1 MSSFLRFRVG
11 EHVSVQRETRPGRR
25 NSEGGNAFITSLEP
39 VINVRYVLTNL
50 TSPDVNI
57 NRINKTNIATRGR
70 RNELNGAP
78 SLSLIDCRR
87 SDLHH
92 ETLIIPSN
100 IEPSPPVNNI
110 NDVKYLLRLLL
121 RDKGA
126 AVKEIKRLNQENEKG
141 WLRLNTLQPTVNNET
156 NNYNTPH
163 LSYEDKNNLIKLAVP
178 LKMFHHCTTTLVSY
192 AFGIDPRTVRRL
204 MSKEEIEGDQKR
216 KVRNDKGKTF
226 FNCEEKRNK
235 FITKRTIWRKALTID
250 NRGKE
255 PLGRCEIA
263 SSWTS
268 LSNNQQER
276 LQDTANQHKV
286 RCRDLPYEAGKLLR
300 RTKGRLTWRQI
311 TSSLCGDGIQFISHV
326 TLSKAIMSLPKSQY
340 IRTRC

>member
-141 WLRLNTLQPTVNNET
+141 WLRLNTLQTTVNNET
-156 NNYNTPH
+156 NNYNTHH

-178 LKMFHHCTTTLVSY
+178 LKMFHH
-192 AFGIDPRTVRRL
+192 RTNSSVVR
-204 MSKEEIEGDQKR
+204 
-216 KVRNDKGKTF
+216 
-226 FNCEEKRNK
+226 
-235 FITKRTIWRKALTID
+235 IW
-250 NRGKE
+250 
-255 PLGRCEIA
+255 
-263 SSWTS
+263 
-268 LSNNQQER
+268 
-276 LQDTANQHKV
+276 H
-286 RCRDLPYEAGKLLR
+286 
-300 RTKGRLTWRQI
+300 
-311 TSSLCGDGIQFISHV
+311 
-326 TLSKAIMSLPKSQY
+326 
-340 IRTRC
+340 